1 MKILKKK
8 SQVWYIDFMVGLLIF
23 IIALVIYYE
32 YSTNLSKQEKGLL
45 DEILADAKSIS
56 SSLVSAGYPF
66 DWNSG
71 DVERIG
77 ITNNDQRIDNEKLEE
92 FYDMTYN
99 QSRRLFGT
107 RFDYFI
113 FFKNKNNSIMKIDDE
128 CGVGNPNVV
137 IEESEGN
144 CISINITTNPKELVG
159 IKRLLIYN
167 SDVIKMEVYVWE

>member
-1 MKILKKK
+1 MFKKK
-8 SQVWYIDFMVGLLIF
+8 SQVWYTDFMVGLLIF

-56 SSLVSAGYPF
+56 SSLVSAGYPS

-77 ITNNDQRIDNEKLEE
+77 LTNNDQRINNEKLEE
-92 FYDMTYN
+92 FYGMTYN
-99 QSRRLFGT
+99 TSRRLFGT

-113 FFKNKNNSIMKIDDE
+113 FFKNENNSIMNIEGE
-128 CGVGNPNVV
+128 CGVGSPNVAV
-137 IEESEGN
+137 EESEGN
-144 CISINITTNPKELVG
+144 CISVNITANPTKLVR
-159 IKRLLIYN
+159 IKRLLVYN
-167 SDVIKMEVYVWE
+167 SDVVGMEVYVWE